1 MMSKLSRKAEDYLEA
16 IFEISQEKGYAR
28 VRDISQKLDIRPPS
42 VVEMVKKL
50 DELGYVVHKKQ
61 EGVFLTPKGEEIG
74 RVIKDRHD
82 TIKAF
87 LMLINVP
94 EPIADK
100 DACIMEHKLDTKT
113 VEQIKNLVKFI
124 QLSSDRP
131 PWLDHFDVF
140 CRTGEHFCGISDEC
154 RSRRKRAEAAI
165 NGYIIENMD
174 TPRGQRSARD
184 VTPVS

>member
-50 DELGYVVHKKQ
+50 DGLGYVVHKKQ
-61 EGVFLTPKGEEIG
+61 EGVFLTSKGEEIG

-87 LMLINVP
+87 LMLIGVP
-94 EPIADK
+94 EPIADI
-100 DACIMEHKLDTKT
+100 DACIMEHKLDTRT
-113 VEQIKNLVKFI
+113 VEQIKNLVKFVHFGP
-124 QLSSDRP
+124 DHP
-131 PWLDHFDVF
+131 PWLDHFDTF
-140 CRTGEHFCGISDEC
+140 CRTGEHICAESDEC
-154 RSRRKRAEAAI
+154 KYRRK
-165 NGYIIENMD
+165 G
-174 TPRGQRSARD
+174 
-184 VTPVS
+184 